1 MHTNN
6 KMALA
11 PRRLRKTEAFRLD
24 IDAVRK
30 AYRRYAGFYDLYF
43 GPVMQKGRRAAIR
56 QMGCRPGER
65 ILEVGVGTGLSLG
78 LYPRSVCV
86 TGIDVSA
93 EMLERAHARKER
105 LRLAHV
111 VDLIEMD
118 AERMQFEDHV
128 FDKVAAIYVASV
140 APNPVCLVNEMRRV
154 CKLGGQLFFLNH
166 FQSRNRLIAGME
178 RVLAPLSKV
187 LGFHPD
193 MSLEDFI
200 EDTWLDVIN
209 QSRTNML
216 GYWTLITARNDGCVV
231 DPTSL
236 PVEDLSIQLETAVVD
251 SEIEC
256 PRPTPAWSRNRE
268 SSNGFP

>member
-6 KMALA
+6 KMAPA
-11 PRRLRKTEAFRLD
+11 SRRLRKTEAFRLD

-43 GPVMQKGRRAAIR
+43 GPVMHKGRRAAIR
-56 QMGCRPGER
+56 QMDCRPGER

-105 LRLAHV
+105 LRLDHV
-111 VDLIEMD
+111 VDLTEMD
-118 AERMQFEDHV
+118 AERMQFEDRA

-140 APNPVCLVNEMRRV
+140 VPNPVRLVNEMRRV
-154 CKLGGQLFFLNH
+154 CKLGGRLFFLNH
-166 FQSRNRLIAGME
+166 FQSRNGLIAGME
-178 RVLAPLSKV
+178 RVLAPLSKL

-193 MSLEDFI
+193 MSLEGFI
-200 EDTWLDVIN
+200 EDTRLDVIN

-216 GYWTLITARNDGCVV
+216 GYWTLITARNDGHIV
-231 DPTSL
+231 DSTSL
-236 PVEDLSIQLETAVVD
+236 PVEELSVQLETAVVD
-251 SEIEC
+251 VGDRIPKADSALKSG
-256 PRPTPAWSRNRE
+256 RR
-268 SSNGFP
+268 